1 MQVCNIEAGPV
12 NGGLGGCDDGCV
24 YKPAFTATDATLG
37 PFTNQGIYNAHCE
50 AGAIMSFDGR
60 SIQAGPFVQT
70 VATPEIWFA
79 DKCESENFLMLLGQ
93 EVHLAGDFLGTLE
106 ILIPDDVCLVGQYDD
121 INVIT
126 FYRSDGTRQEW
137 TYGDVCDSITGG
149 IVG

>member
-1 MQVCNIEAGPV
+1 MTPLSADYDETTWGDLEGDSLSLCRTPFYMQICNIEAGPV

-24 YKPAFTATDATLG
+24 YKPAFTATDASLG

-50 AGAIMSFDGR
+50 AGAIMSFDGTGVG
-60 SIQAGPFVQT
+60 ST

-106 ILIPDDVCLVGQYDD
+106 ILIPDDVCLVG
-121 INVIT
+121 
-126 FYRSDGTRQEW
+126 
-137 TYGDVCDSITGG
+137 
-149 IVG
+149 